1 MSFSE
6 SLQVLRRGKSF
17 SQEELAAKIGVSR
30 QAVSKWETG
39 EAMPDLQKLL
49 LLREALDVSLD
60 ELCGLQETAVEKQT
74 ISETTAKT
82 NGVWKIL
89 CAVLGVIVILLSMQV
104 AVLTRHKD
112 AETSLEI
119 EVSEATFYSSTGYSL
134 RYCIVPRS
142 VNSDYTYYLLLAPET
157 PVSGAPKKPIELD
170 GSSGIFQGELTF
182 PLTASR
188 WDVSLQVEDGE
199 KTYLIPVATDVYY
212 KAEGIVSW
220 ESIE

>member
-49 LLREALDVSLD
+49 LLREALDISLD
-60 ELCGLQETAVEKQT
+60 ELCGLEENAAEKQVISETAV
-74 ISETTAKT
+74 KT
-82 NGVWKIL
+82 NGVWKII
-89 CAVLGVIVILLSMQV
+89 CGVLLVIVILLSIQV
-104 AVLTRHKD
+104 VVLTQNKNT
-112 AETSLEI
+112 ETSIEI
-119 EVSEATFYSSTGYSL
+119 EVSEATFYSSNGHSL

-142 VNSDYTYYLLLAPET
+142 VNSDYTYYLLLTPET
-157 PVSGAPKKPIELD
+157 PVSGTPKKPIALD